1 MSDVILPPDSWTV
14 YRLTCQISE
23 KAYIG
28 ITRLHPRKRWAQHQA
43 HALRE
48 NRQSAIGAA
57 IRKYGPETFVLEV
70 LCEGVDEEEAAALE
84 RGLIAAFKTLTPNGY
99 NLTSGGEYRK
109 VLSEESRA
117 KISRAAKGRKMSAEF
132 RAKVSARFKGKS
144 RIFSPQHLE
153 RVRAARRTP
162 EARARMRNVALA
174 HWTTGRWGA
183 RRAARPKVAKV
194 KLGYHT
200 EKFLKAT
207 RANQIIATAAAAI
220 ANRGRKR
227 PPEVVAKILAFHR
240 GRKRSAETRAKLSET
255 ARKRRIAT
263 CHNGH
268 PYVEGSFFLDRRG
281 HRKCRICLA
290 AKAKREATKRQTP
303 IFDERQGFFNGM
315 GNAERNTSG
324 LKPWE
329 DFFLPV
335 QHPRAT
341 ANSSTNP
348 GFRQPS
354 LPTL

>member
-1 MSDVILPPDSWTV
+1 MSNAILPTDSWTV
-14 YRLTCQISE
+14 YRLTCQASA

-28 ITRLHPRKRWAQHQA
+28 ITRLHPRKRWAQHKS

-57 IRKYGPETFVLEV
+57 IRKYGSEAFVLEV
-70 LCEGVDEEEAAALE
+70 ICEGVDEEEASAIE
-84 RGLIAAFKTLTPNGY
+84 RGLIAAFKTMVPSGY

-132 RAKVSARFKGKS
+132 RAQVSARFKGKS

-162 EARARMRNVALA
+162 EARARMRKVALA
-174 HWTTGRWGA
+174 HWTTGVWRK
-183 RRAARPKVAKV
+183 RAPNGPKIRV

-200 EKFLKAT
+200 EKRLQSQ
-207 RANQIIATAAAAI
+207 RVNQPIATAAAAI

-227 PPEVVAKILAFHR
+227 PSEVVAKIVAFHR
-240 GRKRSAETRAKLSET
+240 GRKRSAETRAKLSEM
-255 ARKRRIAT
+255 AKKRRMAA

-268 PYVEGSFFLDRRG
+268 AYVEGSFFLDRRG
-281 HRKCRICLA
+281 HRKCRFCLA

-303 IFDERQGFFNGM
+303 IFDERQGFFDGM
-315 GNAERNTSG
+315 GNAERHASG
-324 LKPWE
+324 LKAGE
-329 DFFLPV
+329 NVLLPV
-335 QHPRAT
+335 QHPRTT
-341 ANSSTNP
+341 AQRPSNAR
-348 GFRQPS
+348 FRQPS